1 MVVARFP
8 TVLLIA
14 FLSLMLSACG
24 GSGGETSS
32 SSSGSGSATEA
43 EADVSTVNISGY
55 AVKGVISEGIITA
68 WGLEPD
74 GSLVQLG
81 ESVRTNESGFY
92 DLALPAGHDLI
103 KLQLSSDGNTR
114 MRCDAVDGCQ
124 DYGGTGTA
132 DFGEDF
138 WPGPSLRLE
147 TMVALNGDTAQPR
160 GHLTPLTTLS
170 TTLFERADASDG
182 WAGFQ
187 QAQRQVET
195 RFGLQAGAVGF
206 TPVDITRELPAEL
219 ALADLEAALVNSA
232 FLGLAE
238 QFPIEGVQGVIDAYR
253 EQLLSAGVINDED
266 ANDLPGSDRIRE
278 YAAVHAYTLA
288 DSEVPA
294 TADTLV
300 LAAERLFGPLDDT
313 DNNNAEPDQAPVA
326 GTGDNN
332 LTAEAPD
339 SAPEPEQDVSQE
351 PAPEPEQ
358 DVVQEPAPEPEQDVV
373 QEPAPEPEPVT
384 ATATLTWH
392 APLNREDGTSMAMG
406 EIDQYIVRYGTQ
418 SDAEE
423 MTNEIIVE
431 DGQTMTYE
439 LPELG
444 EGTWYFAMRTVDQ
457 NGLQSAWSEVANKTV
472 TR

>member
-1 MVVARFP
+1 
-8 TVLLIA
+8 
-14 FLSLMLSACG
+14 
-24 GSGGETSS
+24 
-32 SSSGSGSATEA
+32 
-43 EADVSTVNISGY
+43 
-55 AVKGVISEGIITA
+55 
-68 WGLEPD
+68 
-74 GSLVQLG
+74 
-81 ESVRTNESGFY
+81 
-92 DLALPAGHDLI
+92 
-103 KLQLSSDGNTR
+103 
-114 MRCDAVDGCQ
+114 
-124 DYGGTGTA
+124 
-132 DFGEDF
+132 
-138 WPGPSLRLE
+138 
-147 TMVALNGDTAQPR
+147 
-160 GHLTPLTTLS
+160 
-170 TTLFERADASDG
+170 
-182 WAGFQ
+182 
-187 QAQRQVET
+187 
-195 RFGLQAGAVGF
+195 
-206 TPVDITRELPAEL
+206 LPAEL

-457 NGLQSAWSEVANKTV
+457 NGLKSAWSEVANKTV